1 MLTIRQTDDIY
12 LVVSAGRVEGIGST
26 DEQGIVVLLEE
37 NFNEIVTFIL
47 KQDSN
52 RSEQNPR
59 STKARSFPQTVI
71 RQQKD
76 RMWGGACVRLQR
88 ETPPQSHDQV
98 VTDVNQGRTPMSVST
113 VNTNMVENGNVCF
126 FHFTEERGI

>member
-26 DEQGIVVLLEE
+26 DEQGIVILLEE

-52 RSEQNPR
+52 RSKQNPR

-88 ETPPQSHDQV
+88 ETPPQSHGQV

>member
-52 RSEQNPR
+52 RSEQNPH

-76 RMWGGACVRLQR
+76 RMWGGACVRLQS
-88 ETPPQSHDQV
+88 ETPP
-98 VTDVNQGRTPMSVST
+98 VTWSS
-113 VNTNMVENGNVCF
+113 CY
-126 FHFTEERGI
+126 

>member
-1 MLTIRQTDDIY
+1 MATGTVTVHYEIPPGSVLTIRQTDDIY

-52 RSEQNPR
+52 WSEQNPR
-59 STKARSFPQTVI
+59 STKARSSPQTVI
-71 RQQKD
+71 QQQKD
-76 RMWGGACVRLQR
+76 RMWRGTCIRLQR
-88 ETPPQSHDQV
+88 ETPPRHMVKLLLMS
-98 VTDVNQGRTPMSVST
+98 TKGGRP
-113 VNTNMVENGNVCF
+113 
-126 FHFTEERGI
+126 